1 VSDEELQ
8 TMLQA
13 FALTGIPAAT
23 LAGLRDGSLVA
34 VPRDKLVALATP
46 KSASRVVNPWTEIAR
61 MNEAAEAIL
70 AAAARRARA
79 EAGHE

>member
-23 LAGLRDGSLVA
+23 LAGLRGGSLVA

-70 AAAARRARA
+70 AAAALRTRGGRA
-79 EAGHE
+79 